1 MPAIR
6 RIIGLAILAAGIV
19 LLVFAFNASHSTA
32 SHISNF
38 FTGNP
43 TDKAMWLLIV
53 GIICVIVGLGA
64 TFLPFRGFRK
74 R

>member
-6 RIIGLAILAAGIV
+6 KIVGLAILAAGIV
-19 LLVFAFNASHSTA
+19 LLVFAYNASHSTA
-32 SHISNF
+32 SHVTRV

-53 GIICVIVGLGA
+53 GIVCVVVGLGA
-64 TFLPFRGFRK
+64 VFLPQSLLRRK
-74 R
+74 